1 MRDAIGPG
9 EVVDRVRGE
18 PGLLR
23 RVGAD
28 VGEEPI
34 VEGHDPPVAR
44 EPDADLVRLRAI
56 LAEARE
62 ALAAGL
68 DPPHRAAPPERRGG
82 HPDLLRVKGTPR
94 PQRPAPVPPAHPPAL
109 HEP

>member
-1 MRDAIGPG
+1 MRDAMGPG
-9 EVVDRVRGE
+9 EVVDLVRGE

-68 DPPHRAAPPERRGG
+68 DPPHGAAGPGRRGG
-82 HPDLLRVKGTPR
+82 HPELPRVNRSPPARRPPPR
-94 PQRPAPVPPAHPPAL
+94 PPAP
-109 HEP
+109 

>member
-68 DPPHRAAPPERRGG
+68 DPLHGAARPGRRGG
-82 HPDLLRVKGTPR
+82 PPGLPGVDGAPPAQTPPPPPPPHPPR
-94 PQRPAPVPPAHPPAL
+94 PH
-109 HEP
+109 

>member
-68 DPPHRAAPPERRGG
+68 GPPHRAAPPGRPGRP
-82 HPDLLRVKGTPR
+82 PDLPRRKRDPPPR
-94 PQRPAPVPPAHPPAL
+94 PPPPLPPPAPP
-109 HEP
+109 